1 MKISPSNTEQGYI
14 LRRLIRRI
22 IRLFKKADINT
33 NYLCELSD
41 GIIQQY
47 KTAYPELGDNRA
59 FILEQL
65 QKEFT
70 LFTKTLDDGLKR
82 QTNILIISGTMEFF
96 LVNLPLNYMIPMA
109 SQLRSHLSLLQK
121 EDTG

>member
-41 GIIQQY
+41 VIIQQY
-47 KTAYPELGDNRA
+47 KTTYPELGDNKE

-65 QKEFT
+65 QKEYT
-70 LFTKTLDDGLKR
+70 LFSKTLNDGLKR
-82 QTNILIISGTMEFF
+82 QTDILIISDTAEFSVVS
-96 LVNLPLNYMIPMA
+96 LLLNCMIPMVF
-109 SQLRSHLSLLQK
+109 QLNSHLSLLQK